1 MRKILIGL
9 LLTCVGWTTPA
20 LAKETIKIGAILGV
34 TGPVA
39 NLGGP
44 EARTLEMLVQE
55 INKKGGIKGNPVE
68 LIVKDSSASPE
79 KAISFAKQLI
89 DKHGGQIGLVPSP
102 LGGAGG
108 GTRGGGD

>member
-1 MRKILIGL
+1 
-9 LLTCVGWTTPA
+9 
-20 LAKETIKIGAILGV
+20 V
-34 TGPVA
+34 TGPAA

-68 LIVKDSSASPE
+68 LIIKDSSASPE

-89 DKHGGQIGLVPSP
+89 DEKRSSHHRPVDQPARP
-102 LGGAGG
+102 
-108 GTRGGGD
+108 